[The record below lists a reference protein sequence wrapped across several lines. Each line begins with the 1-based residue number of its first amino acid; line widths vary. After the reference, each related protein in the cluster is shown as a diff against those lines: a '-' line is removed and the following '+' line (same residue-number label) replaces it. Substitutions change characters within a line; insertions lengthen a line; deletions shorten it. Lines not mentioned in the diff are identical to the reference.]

1 MIPWHNCFIISEEQ
15 HTRLSNHLF
24 PLKYT
29 ASSTHLAHHTQAR
42 THTHACNFPEHT
54 LSGGS
59 NVPFDD
65 GLMNEKHFEVPLH
78 ETMMFDKLFPP
89 WLWVPTNTAQRHKT
103 IKITIPSLTDD
114 AVYKLHFI
122 LSQTKQCNP
131 TRTQWII
138 SAALWYG
145 CHGEQRKAAIFTA
158 HPPGGGHTACPQE
171 SHLISSSLHVINLP
185 PQCYCSNGHSS
196 SFREKGIDQASL
208 RNAFVRAVN
217 RKRRAKLS
225 SVYEKS
231 PPCCVLAHVW
241 AFMCERVRVCPFV
254 CVCVYKQQDQECVF
268 FLNAARVDIDVF
280 DQHSWPYTH
289 HDGSRGT

>member
-1 MIPWHNCFIISEEQ
+1 MIPWHNCFVISEEQ

-29 ASSTHLAHHTQAR
+29 ASLLHTPRPSHTSA
-42 THTHACNFPEHT
+42 HTHACNFPEHT

-59 NVPFDD
+59 NIPFDD
-65 GLMNEKHFEVPLH
+65 GLMNEKHFEVPRH

-89 WLWVPTNTAQRHKT
+89 WLWVPTNTEQRHKT
-103 IKITIPSLTDD
+103 TTNITIPSLTDD
-114 AVYKLHFI
+114 AVCKLHFI

-131 TRTQWII
+131 TRTQCII
-138 SAALWYG
+138 SAASCYG
-145 CHGEQRKAAIFTA
+145 CRGEQRKAAIYA
-158 HPPGGGHTACPQE
+158 VHLPGGHTACPQE

-217 RKRRAKLS
+217 RKKKGKTVRRIRKILS
-225 SVYEKS
+225 VLRT
-231 PPCCVLAHVW
+231 CTCVGIHV
-241 AFMCERVRVCPFV
+241 
-254 CVCVYKQQDQECVF
+254 
-268 FLNAARVDIDVF
+268 
-280 DQHSWPYTH
+280 
-289 HDGSRGT
+289 